1 MQPSAGRYC
10 IIICSVWGTR
20 EVGGGGDHFRLL
32 ELLSRQIYEYLI
44 IFHSKSFSVFL
55 SSWDCHVL
63 LIKVAFISNGKRLR
77 LLNWLPCHSF
87 IINING
93 RSHFW
98 GTNLNWNRHCSN
110 IVILD
115 VKCFLGFPECVLV
128 CKHLQFIGIMTY
140 MVYTA
145 CAVCKSHLWPFCVLV
160 EEI

>member
-1 MQPSAGRYC
+1 MQNAAKCRSLLYHNLFSLGDEA
-10 IIICSVWGTR
+10 
-20 EVGGGGDHFRLL
+20 GGGDHFRLL

-44 IFHSKSFSVFL
+44 IFHSKSSSVFL

-145 CAVCKSHLWPFCVLV
+145 CTVCKSRLWLLCVLV